1 MANVHDVAAAVLAA
15 TGPESPMKLQKL
27 LYYAQ
32 AWHLAE
38 QGEPLFEAPIEA
50 WRRGPVVPEVYH
62 RHQGQTEVCAW
73 EEGDPG
79 RLSERESAVVRS
91 VVERYGHF
99 SRHEL
104 SDMAHAEEPWR
115 AARGGLPESEPSSV
129 PLSHGVMARYFRR
142 LTSGPEEA
150 IAEAVGSARLEGLD
164 VPDDVVATMRA
175 VAAGELTADEAIARE
190 LEALRRS

>member
-38 QGEPLFEAPIEA
+38 HDEPLFDARIEA

-62 RHQGQTEVCAW
+62 RHQGRSEVFAW

-79 RLSERESAVVRS
+79 ALDERGRAVVGS
-91 VVERYGHF
+91 VVQRYGHF

-115 AARGGLPESEPSSV
+115 VARGDLPESEPSDEA
-129 PLSHGVMARYFRR
+129 LRHDVMARYFRR
-142 LTSGPEEA
+142 LTRTPDQA
-150 IAEAVGSARLEGLD
+150 FADAVASVRLEGLD
-164 VPDDVVATMRA
+164 VPEETVASMRA
-175 VAAGELTADEAIARE
+175 IAAGELTVDEAIARE
-190 LEALRRS
+190 IEALRGS

>member
-1 MANVHDVAAAVLAA
+1 MADVHDVAAAVLDA

-38 QGEPLFEAPIEA
+38 YDEPLFEARIEA
-50 WRRGPVVPEVYH
+50 WRRGPVIPEVYF

-73 EEGDPG
+73 EEGDP
-79 RLSERESAVVRS
+79 RCLTERERSVVGS

-115 AARGGLPESEPSSV
+115 AARGDLPASEPSST
-129 PLSHGVMARYFRR
+129 PLSYEVMARYFRR
-142 LTSGPEEA
+142 LAGSPEEA
-150 IAEAVGSARLEGLD
+150 VEVAVGSARLEGLE
-164 VPDDVVATMRA
+164 VPDDLVATLHA
-175 VAAGELTADEAIARE
+175 VATGELTMDEAIARE
-190 LEALRRS
+190 IEALRRS

>member
-1 MANVHDVAAAVLAA
+1 MADVHDVAAAVLDA

-32 AWHLAE
+32 AWYLAE
-38 QGEPLFEAPIEA
+38 HGEPLFDARIEA
-50 WRRGPVVPEVYH
+50 WRRGPVVPEVYV
-62 RHQGQTEVCAW
+62 RHEGRSEVGAW
-73 EEGDPG
+73 EEGDPR
-79 RLSERESAVVRS
+79 RLTEPESAVVSS
-91 VVERYGHF
+91 VVERYAHF

-104 SDMAHAEEPWR
+104 SDMAHDEEPWR
-115 AARGGLPESEPSSV
+115 AARGELAESQPSSA
-129 PLSHGVMARYFRR
+129 PLSHEVMARYFRR

-150 IAEAVGSARLEGLD
+150 VEEAVGSARLEGLA

-190 LEALRRS
+190 IEALRR